1 MQIEGIFRM
10 TQEALKVDTVLVCKN
25 SMLREGLKHILSSTR
40 FGILPEETAG
50 DFASQG
56 EATEVNPVLFIIDIN
71 LHRDATANVIR
82 DIKTQKPSARI
93 AVLADGFDPDSMML
107 TLNAGANGYCLSTIG
122 CDVLV
127 KYLDLIMLGE
137 LVFPSALFLST
148 LSAQGRTVHVERQ
161 TPAEGLQNLQ
171 VASGSPV
178 RTLSSREAEILH
190 CLMQGAPNKIIARRL
205 EVAEATVKV
214 HIKAILRKIRV
225 TNRTQAAMWAVAHL
239 PATNVD
245 DTWVAR

>member
-1 MQIEGIFRM
+1 M
-10 TQEALKVDTVLVCKN
+10 TQGALKVDTVLICKN

-40 FGILPEETAG
+40 FNVLPVDPKDDDSPQSGISE
-50 DFASQG
+50 S
-56 EATEVNPVLFIIDIN
+56 NPNLFIIDIN
-71 LHRDATANVIR
+71 LHRDGTAEVIR
-82 DIKTQKPSARI
+82 DIKDRSPAARI

-107 TLNAGANGYCLSTIG
+107 ALHAGANGYCLSTIG
-122 CDVLV
+122 CEVLV

-137 LVFPSALFLST
+137 LVFPSALFLSA
-148 LSAQGRTVHVERQ
+148 LSCQGRMSPAERS
-161 TPAEGLQNLQ
+161 PLGEGLQNLQ
-171 VASGSPV
+171 VAPGSPV

-239 PATNVD
+239 PTANVD
-245 DTWVAR
+245 DNRIASS